1 MRALTVLGTLFIL
14 ISAQA
19 AAAPDDH
26 PFPMRQAEADR
37 KAAAAGRF
45 EQFLLREVLDP
56 NQEQYDT
63 RFVELDVDFDTTT
76 QTLVGSVKIRVTV
89 VSGSISTLVLDF
101 DAAMAVDAV
110 ALAATG
116 WSRAGDLLTLNLDR
130 SYNTAEDLTVQ
141 VNYSGAPDPAHG
153 AFGFETAESKPLIW
167 SLSEPFGARTW
178 FPIKDTPSDKADSA

>member
-1 MRALTVLGTLFIL
+1 MRALGVLGSLFIL
-14 ISAQA
+14 MSVQA
-19 AAAPDDH
+19 TAAPDDQ

-37 KAAAAGRF
+37 KAAAAERF
-45 EQFLLREVLDP
+45 EQALLHETLDP

-63 RFVELDVDFDTTT
+63 RFVELDIDFDTTARMID
-76 QTLVGSVKIRVTV
+76 GSVTIRVTV

-101 DAAMAVDAV
+101 DAALAVDAV

-116 WSRAGDLLTLNLDR
+116 WSRAGDLLTLDLDR
-130 SYNTAEDLTVQ
+130 VYNTAEDLTVQ
-141 VNYSGAPDPAHG
+141 VDYSGTPDSGHR
-153 AFGFETAESKPLIW
+153 AFGFDSAESKPLIW